1 MAHRAFDR
9 RNSEWSLA
17 FGFLMTVVSV
27 ARIVGIAAD
36 GVVSGSVRPL
46 VVELL
51 LVVIA
56 VLARRGAVRT
66 DGAALEGRGTR
77 VRTGTG

>member
-1 MAHRAFDR
+1 MVVMAFVR
-9 RNSEWSLA
+9 RNSEWFLA
-17 FGFLMTVVSV
+17 FGFLMAVVSV
-27 ARIVGIAAD
+27 GRIVGIAAD

-56 VLARRGAVRT
+56 VLAHRGAVRT
-66 DGAALEGRGTR
+66 DGAAVGPR
-77 VRTGTG
+77 